1 MMNADDIKLSRIVII
16 SMASMHFLYTD

>member
-1 MMNADDIKLSRIVII
+1 MNADDIKLSRIVII